1 MVRNH
6 EDGTGLRRWNFEAEA
21 SDFRVER
28 GSGRCSGKSMEGRE
42 AHLRCRVQ
50 TRHGCVDET
59 REKAVESARTKGKAP
74 KWSEGEEVRIE
85 RFFRES
91 SERTVS
97 ETPRMSPVTGNIE
110 GVAGKSNR
118 PAPRTERAL
127 YDDYRKAVATPR
139 TSSATPTAREQSGWQ
154 A

>member
-1 MVRNH
+1 VP
-6 EDGTGLRRWNFEAEA
+6 
-21 SDFRVER
+21 
-28 GSGRCSGKSMEGRE
+28 EGVWTE
-42 AHLRCRVQ
+42 
-50 TRHGCVDET
+50 G
-59 REKAVESARTKGKAP
+59 EKAVESARTKGKAP

-85 RFFRES
+85 RFFREP

-97 ETPRMSPVTGNIE
+97 GKTPRMSPATGNIE

-154 A
+154 V